1 MGRQEGRVE
10 THPPWRIL
18 KSSQSFRV
26 MRAPNKETEGLEKR
40 NTGRMQETL
49 VLAENTTGT
58 LHAAVLRGPGLCS
71 HVWPQS
77 QCGNFSSFVIFSRF
91 IYYFSY
97 RLCFQTFLHWLHHK
111 LCGLHASSFAQAFP
125 LKM

>member
-1 MGRQEGRVE
+1 ME